1 MSQHCTYENFQYLE
15 PLLKKRPLVLG
26 HLRDDVF
33 LLLRPDLIFFSL
45 IFKIGNP
52 SEVLFKKKNLICTT
66 KQNREGSG
74 SCSIMTPSCNGFF

>member
-52 SEVLFKKKNLICTT
+52 SEVLLKKKPNLHD
-66 KQNREGSG
+66 KAK
-74 SCSIMTPSCNGFF
+74 P

>member
-1 MSQHCTYENFQYLE
+1 MSQHYSYENFQYLE
-15 PLLKKRPLVLG
+15 PLLKKDLLIVLG

-52 SEVLFKKKNLICTT
+52 SEVLLKKKPNLHD
-66 KQNREGSG
+66 KAK
-74 SCSIMTPSCNGFF
+74 P